1 MGNTKEQDVST
12 VNGLE
17 SPEPVHEVTLSSYS
31 IGQTEVTQKLWTA
44 VMGYNP
50 SYFINPQG
58 PIENMSWDECQ
69 EFISR
74 LSELTGR
81 HFRLPTEA
89 EWEFAARGGNRSMH
103 YRYSGS
109 RYLNEVAWNDD
120 NAHNGQGGG
129 LYGPQTVALLLPNE
143 LGLYDMSGN
152 IRELCH
158 DWYAPYSA
166 EPQTNPKGPE
176 TGDKRVIRGGS
187 FADDGNECSCAG
199 RRHTYS
205 WPFDGGNLVGFRLAM

>member
-1 MGNTKEQDVST
+1 MLLLVLMTKSLVYFDDINFDEDIVMMQGDFDWKVIANRLNEMT
-12 VNGLE
+12 GL
-17 SPEPVHEVTLSSYS
+17 
-31 IGQTEVTQKLWTA
+31 
-44 VMGYNP
+44 
-50 SYFINPQG
+50 
-58 PIENMSWDECQ
+58 
-69 EFISR
+69 
-74 LSELTGR
+74 

-89 EWEFAARGGNRSMH
+89 EWEFAARGGNRSRH

-166 EPQTNPKGPE
+166 EPQTNPTGPE
-176 TGDKRVIRGGS
+176 IGDKRVIRGGS
-187 FADDGNECSCAG
+187 FADDGNECTCAG

-205 WPFDGGNLVGFRLAM
+205 WPFEGGNLVGFRLAM